1 MKLSDWLGDKNLFDV
16 MYENG
21 GGVFPFLDT
30 PRDRNAYQ
38 TALLMTHGNRT
49 VASSI
54 VPLDLESVATV
65 LVINMGDKW
74 DKLTKLDGTRRRE
87 LTETIKKSEERND
100 ERSDV
105 NKVSAFNEENL
116 VDNDG
121 SSSNGK
127 WDSEGNVERQIVDE
141 YFDYKLLSYSDRL
154 TIMQTVL
161 SDIQSTLTLSI
172 QE

>member
-1 MKLSDWLGDKNLFDV
+1 MKLSEWLDGKNLFDA
-16 MYENG
+16 MFDNG
-21 GGVFPFLDT
+21 GTFPFLDT
-30 PRDRNAYQ
+30 PKDRNAYQ

-54 VPLDLESVATV
+54 IPLDLESVASV
-65 LVINMGDKW
+65 LVLNMEDKW
-74 DKLTKLDGTRRRE
+74 DNLTQLGGSTRRE
-87 LTETIKKSEERND
+87 LTETINKSEERSD

-116 VDNDG
+116 VDNEG
-121 SSSNGK
+121 SSSTGT
-127 WDSEGNVERQIVDE
+127 WDSAGNVERKIVDE
-141 YFDYKLLSYSDRL
+141 RFDYKLLSYSDRL